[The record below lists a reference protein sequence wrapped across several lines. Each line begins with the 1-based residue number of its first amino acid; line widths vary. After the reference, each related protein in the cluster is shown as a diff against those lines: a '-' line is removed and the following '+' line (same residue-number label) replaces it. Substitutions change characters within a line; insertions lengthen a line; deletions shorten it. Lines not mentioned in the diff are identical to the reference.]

1 MEKLLSGKVALIT
14 GAARGIGKGIALKF
28 AQQGATAVLSGRN
41 LGALEA
47 VAGEITSAGGHAGC
61 LVADVTSE
69 QQVQEMVQE
78 AIDRYGR
85 IDILVNNAGI
95 SKEQPFLEMPISV
108 FDEIMTTNMR
118 SVMLVTKAVL
128 PHMVAQKEGSIINIG
143 SGAALRGLPGS
154 AAYSASKAAVVCFT
168 QALGDEVRKLE
179 PRIRINAICPGPV
192 DTEMFQKSERREFIL
207 QAGGD
212 VFSTETM
219 GDAALFLASEMSKG
233 MNSQV
238 LVLRGFNRW

>member
-1 MEKLLSGKVALIT
+1 MENMLQGKTALIT
-14 GAARGIGKGIALKF
+14 GGSRGIGKGIALKF
-28 AQQGATAVLSGRN
+28 AQQGARILLVGRKLSGLEPAAEEIRAQGGQAACFQADVSQAGQVEKLAQAVLEQEGR
-41 LGALEA
+41 
-47 VAGEITSAGGHAGC
+47 V
-61 LVADVTSE
+61 
-69 QQVQEMVQE
+69 
-78 AIDRYGR
+78 
-85 IDILVNNAGI
+85 DILVNNAGI
-95 SKEQPFLEMPISV
+95 SKEMPFLEMPIET

-118 SVMLVTKAVL
+118 SVMLVTRAFLPGMLERKA
-128 PHMVAQKEGSIINIG
+128 GSIINIG

-179 PRIRINAICPGPV
+179 RNIRINAICPGPV
-192 DTEMFQKSERREFIL
+192 DTELFQKSERREFIL

-212 VFSTETM
+212 VFSTDTM
-219 GDAALFLASEMSKG
+219 ADAALFLASDMSKG

>member
-1 MEKLLSGKVALIT
+1 MEHMLQGKIALIT
-14 GAARGIGKGIALKF
+14 GASRGIGKGIALKF
-28 AQQGATAVLSGRN
+28 ARQGATILLVGRKLSGLEPAAEEIRA
-41 LGALEA
+41 LGGQAA
-47 VAGEITSAGGHAGC
+47 C
-61 LVADVTSE
+61 FQADVA
-69 QQVQEMVQE
+69 QADQVERLAREVLE
-78 AIDRYGR
+78 THGR
-85 IDILVNNAGI
+85 VDILVNNAGI
-95 SKEQPFLEMPISV
+95 SREMPFLEMPIKT

-118 SVMLVTKAVL
+118 SVMLVTRAFL
-128 PHMVAQKEGSIINIG
+128 PGMLEQKSGSIINIG

-179 PRIRINAICPGPV
+179 KNIRINAICPGPV
-192 DTEMFQKSERREFIL
+192 DTELFQKSERREFIL

-219 GDAALFLASEMSKG
+219 GDAALFLASDMSKG

>member
-1 MEKLLSGKVALIT
+1 MENMLQGKTALIT
-14 GAARGIGKGIALKF
+14 GGSRGIGKGIALKF
-28 AQQGATAVLSGRN
+28 AQQGARILLVGRKLSGLEPAAEEIRAQGGQAACFQADVSQAGQVEKLAQAVLEQEGR
-41 LGALEA
+41 
-47 VAGEITSAGGHAGC
+47 V
-61 LVADVTSE
+61 
-69 QQVQEMVQE
+69 
-78 AIDRYGR
+78 
-85 IDILVNNAGI
+85 DILVNNAGI
-95 SKEQPFLEMPISV
+95 SKEMPFLEMPIET

-118 SVMLVTKAVL
+118 SVMLVTRAFLPGMLERKA
-128 PHMVAQKEGSIINIG
+128 GSIINIG

-154 AAYSASKAAVVCFT
+154 AAYSASKAAVACVT

-179 PRIRINAICPGPV
+179 RNIRINAICPGPV
-192 DTEMFQKSERREFIL
+192 DTELFQKSERREFIL

-219 GDAALFLASEMSKG
+219 GDAALFLASDMSKG

>member
-1 MEKLLSGKVALIT
+1 MENMLQGKTALIT
-14 GAARGIGKGIALKF
+14 GGSRGIGKGIAVKF
-28 AQQGATAVLSGRN
+28 AGQGAKILLVGRKLSGLEPVSEEIRAQGGQAACFQADVSRADQVER
-41 LGALEA
+41 LAQEVLEA
-47 VAGEITSAGGHAGC
+47 H
-61 LVADVTSE
+61 
-69 QQVQEMVQE
+69 
-78 AIDRYGR
+78 DRV
-85 IDILVNNAGI
+85 DILVNNAGI
-95 SKEQPFLEMPISV
+95 SREMPFLEMPIET

-118 SVMLVTKAVL
+118 SVMLVTRAFLPGMLERKA
-128 PHMVAQKEGSIINIG
+128 GNIINIG

-179 PRIRINAICPGPV
+179 QNVRINAICPGPV
-192 DTEMFQKSERREFIL
+192 DTELFQKSERREFIL

-212 VFSTETM
+212 VFSTDTM
-219 GDAALFLASEMSKG
+219 ADAALFLASDMSKG

>member
-1 MEKLLSGKVALIT
+1 MENMLQGKTALIT
-14 GAARGIGKGIALKF
+14 GGSRGIGKGIALKF
-28 AQQGATAVLSGRN
+28 AQQGARILLVGRKLSGLEPAAEEIRAQGGQAACFQADVSQAGQVEKLAQAVLEQEGR
-41 LGALEA
+41 
-47 VAGEITSAGGHAGC
+47 V
-61 LVADVTSE
+61 
-69 QQVQEMVQE
+69 
-78 AIDRYGR
+78 
-85 IDILVNNAGI
+85 DILVNNAGI
-95 SKEQPFLEMPISV
+95 SKEMPFLEMPIET

-118 SVMLVTKAVL
+118 SVMLVTRAFLPGMLERKA
-128 PHMVAQKEGSIINIG
+128 GSIINIG

-179 PRIRINAICPGPV
+179 RNIRINAICPGPV
-192 DTEMFQKSERREFIL
+192 DTELFQKSERREFIL

-219 GDAALFLASEMSKG
+219 GDAALFLASDMSKG

-238 LVLRGFNRW
+238 LVQRGFNRW

>member
-1 MEKLLSGKVALIT
+1 MENMLQGKTALIT
-14 GAARGIGKGIALKF
+14 GGSRGIGKGIALKF
-28 AQQGATAVLSGRN
+28 AQQGARILLVGRKLSGLEPAAEEIRAQGGQAACFQADVSQAGQVEKLAQAVLEQEGR
-41 LGALEA
+41 
-47 VAGEITSAGGHAGC
+47 V
-61 LVADVTSE
+61 
-69 QQVQEMVQE
+69 
-78 AIDRYGR
+78 
-85 IDILVNNAGI
+85 DILVNNAGI
-95 SKEQPFLEMPISV
+95 SKEMPFLEMPIET

-118 SVMLVTKAVL
+118 SVMLVTRAFLPGMLERKA
-128 PHMVAQKEGSIINIG
+128 GSIINIG

-179 PRIRINAICPGPV
+179 RNIRINAICPGPV
-192 DTEMFQKSERREFIL
+192 DTELFQKSERREFIL

-219 GDAALFLASEMSKG
+219 GDAALFLASDMSKG

>member
-1 MEKLLSGKVALIT
+1 MENMLQGRTALIT
-14 GAARGIGKGIALKF
+14 GGSRGIGKGIALKF
-28 AQQGATAVLSGRN
+28 AQQGARILLVGRKLSGLEPAAEEIRAQGGQAACFQADVSQAGQVEKLAQAVLEQEGR
-41 LGALEA
+41 
-47 VAGEITSAGGHAGC
+47 V
-61 LVADVTSE
+61 
-69 QQVQEMVQE
+69 
-78 AIDRYGR
+78 
-85 IDILVNNAGI
+85 DILVNNAGI
-95 SKEQPFLEMPISV
+95 IKEMPFLEMPIET

-118 SVMLVTKAVL
+118 SVMLVTRAFLPGMLERKA
-128 PHMVAQKEGSIINIG
+128 GSIINIG

-179 PRIRINAICPGPV
+179 RNIRINAICPGPV
-192 DTEMFQKSERREFIL
+192 DTELFQKSERREFIL

-219 GDAALFLASEMSKG
+219 GDAALFLASDMSKG

>member
-1 MEKLLSGKVALIT
+1 MENMLQGRTALIT
-14 GAARGIGKGIALKF
+14 GGSRGIGKGIALKF
-28 AQQGATAVLSGRN
+28 AQQGARILLVGRKLSGLEPAAEEIRAQGGQAACFQADVSQAGQVEKLAQAVLEQEGR
-41 LGALEA
+41 
-47 VAGEITSAGGHAGC
+47 V
-61 LVADVTSE
+61 
-69 QQVQEMVQE
+69 
-78 AIDRYGR
+78 
-85 IDILVNNAGI
+85 DILVNNAGI
-95 SKEQPFLEMPISV
+95 SKEMPFLEMPIET

-118 SVMLVTKAVL
+118 SVMLVTRAFLPGMLERKA
-128 PHMVAQKEGSIINIG
+128 GSIINIG

-179 PRIRINAICPGPV
+179 RNIRINAICPGPV
-192 DTEMFQKSERREFIL
+192 DTELFQKSERREFIL

-219 GDAALFLASEMSKG
+219 GDAALFLASDMSKG